1 MGITPSRATVF
12 IPLSILSINRQKVST
27 EKKDCR
33 RKLSLAYAVLF
44 AAHSENQIK
53 FVC

>member
-27 EKKDCR
+27 EKMIEEVNM
-33 RKLSLAYAVLF
+33 SLAYAVFF
-44 AAHSENQIK
+44 AAHSANQIK